1 MARGTL
7 LAAGK
12 PVPERSAGLRQD
24 PASPLRRSLVDAPL
38 RTRSHLLRDAGMS
51 FVLHYN
57 TAITE
62 VSMPFE
68 TVEEALEYLA
78 HAIPRKIKEEY
89 SNQVSGLSIPSPR
102 IIE

>member
-1 MARGTL
+1 
-7 LAAGK
+7 
-12 PVPERSAGLRQD
+12 
-24 PASPLRRSLVDAPL
+24 
-38 RTRSHLLRDAGMS
+38 MS

-102 IIE
+102 IIEDTILIIEKGMPRENQMIAIRLERVKWARDDVKV